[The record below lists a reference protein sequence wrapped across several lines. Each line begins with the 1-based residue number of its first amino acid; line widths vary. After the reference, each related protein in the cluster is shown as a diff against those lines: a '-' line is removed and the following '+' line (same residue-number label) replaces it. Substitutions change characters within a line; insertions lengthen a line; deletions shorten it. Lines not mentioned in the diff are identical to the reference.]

1 MHSSNSRAVH
11 FAPPAGGLLN
21 AQGAQ
26 GRPLHTSPA
35 KFLCIF
41 LSCCYFET
49 TRSDCQKTSL
59 KTCATEQRGVCAG
72 GKKPTA
78 RSIKQDFETF
88 LKVSKSAL
96 RGEKTF
102 STRCGSIGDRPV
114 PMPPWAFGKTPKS
127 PQSPETR
134 QRAS

>member
-1 MHSSNSRAVH
+1 SSNSRAVH

-49 TRSDCQKTSL
+49 TRVQLLFWLFLWLYSHHAIPDSNMGLDILRRTRLFFQFLT
-59 KTCATEQRGVCAG
+59 QRSHKYAQGCNIVFPASS
-72 GKKPTA
+72 PN
-78 RSIKQDFETF
+78 
-88 LKVSKSAL
+88 LL
-96 RGEKTF
+96 
-102 STRCGSIGDRPV
+102 GDER
-114 PMPPWAFGKTPKS
+114 MG
-127 PQSPETR
+127 QH
-134 QRAS
+134 